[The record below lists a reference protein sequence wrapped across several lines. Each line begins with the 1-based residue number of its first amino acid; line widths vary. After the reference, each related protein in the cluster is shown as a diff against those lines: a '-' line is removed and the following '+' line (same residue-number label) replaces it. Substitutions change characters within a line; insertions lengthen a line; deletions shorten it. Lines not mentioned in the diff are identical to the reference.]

1 MKNTKHN
8 DDAVSPV
15 IGVILMVAIKY
26 KFLNKFIFG
35 ENRHL
40 GGSDRSLR
48 IRLSGWNA
56 EH

>member
-8 DDAVSPV
+8 DEAVSPV
-15 IGVILMVAIKY
+15 IGVILMVAIDNPRKSVVG
-26 KFLNKFIFG
+26 LNR
-35 ENRHL
+35 NL
-40 GGSDRSLR
+40 GGRDRSLR